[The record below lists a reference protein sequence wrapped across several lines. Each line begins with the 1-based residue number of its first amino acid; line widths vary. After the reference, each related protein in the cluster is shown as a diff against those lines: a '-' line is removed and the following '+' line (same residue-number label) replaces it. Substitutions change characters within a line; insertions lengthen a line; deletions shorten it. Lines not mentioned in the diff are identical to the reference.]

1 VIEPPRFTEGP
12 VVLCWTSIVDAV
24 IFLKILM
31 KAVDND
37 VAKADVDMFILE
49 SVVSVL

>member
-12 VVLCWTSIVDAV
+12 VVLCWTSIVDAL
-24 IFLKILM
+24 IFPKILM
-31 KAVDND
+31 KAVEND
-37 VAKADVDMFILE
+37 VAKADVDTFILE